1 MLRFSPKEAGHWD
14 VDGSPDRQPHL
25 QAAVHHP
32 DDEVKLLVVQH
43 GPVLLHV
50 EVQLLGEAVASGPAL
65 HGSEHSRQELQGN
78 RAALSRG
85 PASASPP
92 PALPALGKPEAS
104 GEGGSATAGNGGRNL
119 PREGKPR
126 PGLSVANSPPPPNLH
141 SGDSALLY
149 AASHGKGIQQLVW
162 LMFQASD
169 L

>member
-1 MLRFSPKEAGHWD
+1 MLRFSPKEAGHWQ
-14 VDGSPDRQPHL
+14 VDGSPGRQPHL

-85 PASASPP
+85 PASAPP
-92 PALPALGKPEAS
+92 PQPFLLRGSLKPAGKE
-104 GEGGSATAGNGGRNL
+104 
-119 PREGKPR
+119 
-126 PGLSVANSPPPPNLH
+126 
-141 SGDSALLY
+141 ALLLQ
-149 AASHGKGIQQLVW
+149 AMGAGTCPERGSLV
-162 LMFQASD
+162 QAS